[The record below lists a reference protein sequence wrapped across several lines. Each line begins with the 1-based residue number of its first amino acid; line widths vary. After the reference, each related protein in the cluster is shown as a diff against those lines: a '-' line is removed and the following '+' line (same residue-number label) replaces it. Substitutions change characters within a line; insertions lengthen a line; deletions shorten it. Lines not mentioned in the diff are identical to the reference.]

1 VRHILGTHIEQSST
15 PFVDYPVRTMYQPAE
30 HRLDLSVDHLEELV
44 RELARM
50 AGKPER
56 KALRSFTIY
65 PRPPRNFSN
74 GSTGTP

>member
-1 VRHILGTHIEQSST
+1 
-15 PFVDYPVRTMYQPAE
+15 MYQPAE